1 MFPVRG
7 NFSQVKQGVSEKSS
21 VNKRSSS
28 QISSEEPESK
38 RTEIADSTLP
48 EVESAKGDSSNRL
61 SDSMNILSTNNRAQL
76 VELSRNNQDFPELSV
91 QYLMSKCNDLSSFL
105 DRNEIYNNINY
116 YCFYFEGDYVYKNLK
131 DNKIIRIKDPCLLD
145 IEKYYKCLNTDVAK
159 DIDGNKI
166 PENSDEEVYLQ
177 EDLQDYQTLIDNSKN
192 DFTKEKF
199 TELINFNNRLNVIL
213 TDLNKLNEQKE
224 VITIKSD
231 FAGMESKEEL
241 KSDENVKLSFEFEIN
256 NINQELQNLENDI
269 KLYMLQANGIK
280 IPYDDIDLVNGLNL
294 SFDEI
299 EYFCKHKEF
308 FKVADTREIDAER
321 KSEISDVRQDDG
333 SYVKALKKVKIDKDT
348 TIVMPIYT
356 TKTKQGYQHEE
367 GFVNDK
373 QKEAILDLVYRK
385 MYTNLC
391 ENRYID
397 VIKNTD
403 QHAAA
408 QIAHRFSGRDSLE
421 EFMTDFR
428 QNSKLYMSTQGK
440 YKYEKNSLENCAKMI
455 HNITYG
461 RNDNR
466 FGSRQ
471 LGQLSYMMRIPNQ
484 HNKCYQLV
492 IGKEGNVEPL
502 SEQALVNN
510 MTIITFTERNWSD
523 GFQDPVEALML
534 DKTDEEKRDFLDDYE
549 FKQEMS
555 YRWDIMTDS
564 IFRREYQ
571 NKEDFISKVYFD
583 CDKHTYAIN
592 SSGNVIGD

>member
-1 MFPVRG
+1 MLPVRG

-21 VNKRSSS
+21 VNKRNSSK
-28 QISSEEPESK
+28 ISSEEPESK
-38 RTEIADSTLP
+38 RTKIADSTLP
-48 EVESAKGDSSNRL
+48 EVKSAKCDSSNRL

-76 VELSRNNQDFPELSV
+76 VELSQNNQDFPELSV
-91 QYLMSKCNDLSSFL
+91 EHLMSKCNELSSFL
-105 DRNEIYNNINY
+105 GLNEIYNNINY

-145 IEKYYKCLNTDVAK
+145 IEKSCNRLNIDLLE
-159 DIDGNKI
+159 DIDLNKI
-166 PENSDEEVYLQ
+166 LENLDEVYLQ

-199 TELINFNNRLNVIL
+199 TELINFNNRLDEIL
-213 TDLNKLNEQKE
+213 DNLSKLNKQKE
-224 VITIKSD
+224 DIAIKSE
-231 FAGMESKEEL
+231 FAGIKSEEKL
-241 KSDENVKLSFEFEIN
+241 KLDENVKLSFDFEIN

-269 KLYMLQANGIK
+269 KLAMLKYNK
-280 IPYDDIDLVNGLNL
+280 ISIPDEDKDLVNGLNL

-308 FKVADTREIDAER
+308 CQVADTREIYAER

-385 MYTNLC
+385 MYSNLD
-391 ENRYID
+391 EYQYSI
-397 VIKNTD
+397 VINNTD

-408 QIAHRFSGRDSLE
+408 QIAHRFSGSESLE
-421 EFMTDFR
+421 EFMTNFVEYS
-428 QNSKLYMSTQGK
+428 QLYMSTQGK

-471 LGQLSYMMRIPNQ
+471 LGQLSYMIPISDNE
-484 HNKCYQLV
+484 KGMYYQLV
-492 IGKEGNVEPL
+492 FGKEGNVEPL
-502 SEQALVNN
+502 SQRALVND
-510 MTIITFTERNWSD
+510 MTMITFPERNWSD

-534 DKTDEEKRDFLDDYE
+534 DKTHNERKAFL

-555 YRWDIMTDS
+555 YRWDHQTDS
-564 IFRREYQ
+564 RFKKKRTFF
-571 NKEDFISKVYFD
+571 K
-583 CDKHTYAIN
+583 
-592 SSGNVIGD
+592 